1 MDKKLDK
8 FDYKNGFPKKNSDLV
23 GSWNL
28 ISWRTVY
35 VGGRTI
41 FPMGKDAKGFLVY
54 SNDGF
59 MSASL
64 FKVNRPHFVSGEML
78 TADENEKVEAW
89 DSYFSYSGK
98 FILEGDM
105 VHHYVLSSMYPNW
118 VGDKQS
124 RIAEIVDEK
133 LILDHWSRKNLL
145 NTFNP
150 KDSVWQEKLINRG
163 NEVFEIAQS
172 YIGGKN

>member
-1 MDKKLDK
+1 ML
-8 FDYKNGFPKKNSDLV
+8 KNSDLV

-41 FPMGKDAKGFLVY
+41 FPMGKDARGFLVY

-64 FKVNRPHFVSGEML
+64 FKVNRPYFISGEML
-78 TADENEKVEAW
+78 TADENEKVKAW

-98 FILEGDM
+98 FTLEGGM
-105 VHHYVLSSMYPNW
+105 IHHYVLSSMYPNW

-133 LILDHWSRKNLL
+133 LII
-145 NTFNP
+145 
-150 KDSVWQEKLINRG
+150 V
-163 NEVFEIAQS
+163 
-172 YIGGKN
+172 

>member
-1 MDKKLDK
+1 ML
-8 FDYKNGFPKKNSDLV
+8 KNSDLV

-64 FKVNRPHFVSGEML
+64 FKVNRPNFISGEML
-78 TADENEKVEAW
+78 TADENEKVKAW

-98 FILEGDM
+98 FTLEGGM
-105 VHHYVLSSMYPNW
+105 IHHYVLSSMYPNW

-133 LILDHWSRKNLL
+133 LILETLPQKTKKGTQKSIVEWIKTKID
-145 NTFNP
+145 
-150 KDSVWQEKLINRG
+150 
-163 NEVFEIAQS
+163 
-172 YIGGKN
+172 